1 MKNKKIIIL
10 VVVISLVLLAS
21 LGGFLLINSNSKD
34 KNQLSSQ
41 AVNGSEKVANLD
53 LKKSDSIPLGG
64 GEKSDDQSVLKV
76 TNGPASNP
84 ANLGSGNRINNSGSS
99 SSSANSSN
107 SSAPGPESFGEY
119 EKYKNAEN
127 SLFGDLK
134 VGNGSEAVSGKK
146 VAVYYK
152 GWLSNGQLFDES
164 VNSTF
169 VFTLGQRQ
177 VITGWEQSIIGMKIG
192 GIRRIIVPP
201 AVGYGDQAKGPIPAN
216 SVLVFD
222 VQLVAVE

>member
-21 LGGFLLINSNSKD
+21 LGGFLLINSKD

-41 AVNGSEKVANLD
+41 AVNGTEKVANLD
-53 LKKSDSIPLGG
+53 LKQSESIPLGG
-64 GEKSDDQSVLKV
+64 SDSDDQSSLKV
-76 TNGPASNP
+76 TNGPATNP
-84 ANLGSGNRINNSGSS
+84 ANLGSGNRGTNSGSNN
-99 SSSANSSN
+99 SSANSSN

-119 EKYKNAEN
+119 EKYKNGEN
-127 SLFGDLK
+127 SLYGDLK

-146 VAVYYK
+146 VALDYK
-152 GWLSNGQLFDES
+152 GRLSNGQLFDES

-192 GIRRIIVPP
+192 GVRRIIVPP